1 MIHCVSIIVER
12 KKTMAIQTFE
22 GTWEEIKQHEN
33 HLIGHRVRV
42 TVLDGEKDDED
53 ANTNAEQTATVT
65 PNYSMREALRRS
77 AEITKDMRE
86 TSGER
91 TQEFLRQARNG
102 GMFGYDPVKGEYE

>member
-1 MIHCVSIIVER
+1 
-12 KKTMAIQTFE
+12 MATQTFE

-42 TVLDGEKDDED
+42 TVLDEEKDDDEP
-53 ANTNAEQTATVT
+53 NTNAEQTATVT
-65 PNYSMREALRRS
+65 PNYSMREALRRG
-77 AEITKDMRE
+77 EELLKDMPE

-102 GMFGYDPVKGEYE
+102 GMFGYDPVKGDYE